1 MTKNKTSDQQE
12 EIDIFGLLNKISK
25 FTRQIFKNSVAL
37 FIEIFSKWKILLVI
51 TVIAYI
57 LGAVYE
63 NKNQYQRDKEGS
75 ILVGLNH
82 GSSIYFYNSIDLL
95 QQKISSGDI
104 SFFREKLQFDDE
116 EMLLDIVA
124 SPIISSQGFFKLF
137 KDHNQ
142 MKVLINNIED
152 LDETIKYDIKEHK
165 ISFLLSNGSSNA
177 TVDKIM
183 RYLSS
188 NPIYESISN
197 TYVQE
202 TLNKIE
208 ESNKTIGQINKLVEK
223 YSAKNYE
230 NARNSQVYVDGQTE
244 NVSDMLSLK
253 SSLIQS
259 IVQSKRDLILESAS
273 ILRYDQ
279 EATLILKKNVFG
291 KKTVLFPSIAVFSFI
306 ILFLS
311 RKAFLNYRKIV

>member
-25 FTRQIFKNSVAL
+25 STRQIFKNSVDL
-37 FIEIFSKWKILLVI
+37 VIEILSKWKILLVI
-51 TVIAYI
+51 SVIAYI

-63 NKNQYQRDKEGS
+63 NKNQYQQEKEGS

-95 QQKISSGDI
+95 QQKISSGDK
-104 SFFREKLQFDDE
+104 SFFREKLQFDSE
-116 EMLLDIVA
+116 ETLLDISA
-124 SPIISSQGFFKLF
+124 MPIISSQGFFKLF

-142 MKVLINNIED
+142 MKLLINNIED

-208 ESNKTIGQINKLVEK
+208 ENNKTIGQINKLVEK

>member
-1 MTKNKTSDQQE
+1 
-12 EIDIFGLLNKISK
+12 
-25 FTRQIFKNSVAL
+25 
-37 FIEIFSKWKILLVI
+37 
-51 TVIAYI
+51 
-57 LGAVYE
+57 
-63 NKNQYQRDKEGS
+63 
-75 ILVGLNH
+75 
-82 GSSIYFYNSIDLL
+82 
-95 QQKISSGDI
+95 
-104 SFFREKLQFDDE
+104 
-116 EMLLDIVA
+116 
-124 SPIISSQGFFKLF
+124 
-137 KDHNQ
+137 
-142 MKVLINNIED
+142 
-152 LDETIKYDIKEHK
+152 
-165 ISFLLSNGSSNA
+165 
-177 TVDKIM
+177 M

>member
-25 FTRQIFKNSVAL
+25 FTRQIFKNSVEL
-37 FIEIFSKWKILLVI
+37 VIEIFSKWKILLVI
-51 TVIAYI
+51 SVIAYI

-63 NKNQYQRDKEGS
+63 NKNQYQQEKEGS

-95 QQKISSGDI
+95 QQKISSRDI

>member
-1 MTKNKTSDQQE
+1 MTKNKTPDQQE

-25 FTRQIFKNSVAL
+25 STRQIFKNSVDL
-37 FIEIFSKWKILLVI
+37 VIEIFSKWKILLVI
-51 TVIAYI
+51 TVVAYI

-95 QQKISSGDI
+95 QQKISSRDI

-259 IVQSKRDLILESAS
+259 IVQSKRDLILQSAS

>member
-25 FTRQIFKNSVAL
+25 STRQIFKNSVAL

-104 SFFREKLQFDDE
+104 SFFREKLQFDDD
-116 EMLLDIVA
+116 EMLLDISA
-124 SPIISSQGFFKLF
+124 RPIISSQGFFELF

-152 LDETIKYDIKEHK
+152 LDETIKYDIKQHK

-223 YSAKNYE
+223 YSAQNYE
-230 NARNSQVYVDGQTE
+230 KGRNSQVYVDGQTE
-244 NVSDMLSLK
+244 NVSDILNIK
-253 SSLIQS
+253 SRLIHN
-259 IVQSKRDLILESAS
+259 IAESKRDLILESAS

-291 KKTVLFPSIAVFSFI
+291 KKTVLFPAIAIFSFI
-306 ILFLS
+306 ILFLL

>member
-1 MTKNKTSDQQE
+1 MTKNKTPDQQE

-25 FTRQIFKNSVAL
+25 STRQIFKNSVDL
-37 FIEIFSKWKILLVI
+37 VIEIFSKWKILLVI

-104 SFFREKLQFDDE
+104 SFFREKLQFDDD

-124 SPIISSQGFFKLF
+124 RPIISSQGFFKLF

-259 IVQSKRDLILESAS
+259 IVQSKRDLILQSAS